1 MRSRYLLLPALLA
14 LLSCKGAPSTQTQ
27 PAAATP
33 ATPATPATST
43 APTADGLAITGGRLR
58 LADGVMA
65 TRTIH
70 IAGARI
76 RAVDEAGPA
85 PGERVI
91 DVGGD
96 VSGATLVP
104 AFIDSHV
111 HIVAA
116 KPEDMLRGGVAA
128 AVDLGA
134 LPTIWEDAPAMR
146 PFRLY
151 PAGQLITAPGGYPTQ
166 GWGRGGF
173 GYEVAGVEAAARA
186 ATEMVERGAIAI
198 KMPIVP
204 EAGPILSAAEQRA
217 VALAAHGRGL
227 PVGSHAMSREAV
239 AMALAAGVDILVHA
253 PADRLDDNVVRAF
266 CQRPRAAVIPT
277 LVAFGASAAARDNA
291 RALRAA
297 GCTLLYGTDMGN
309 GVPPGISLD
318 ELLHY
323 QSLGMTPAEV
333 IDAATRVPAA
343 YFGIRDLGAI
353 APGQAASFLAVDGD
367 PYQDLRSLE
376 RRRLIV
382 IEGQVIPQDGDPAQ
396 PE

>member
-1 MRSRYLLLPALLA
+1 MRSRCRSLPVLLA
-14 LLSCKGAPSTQTQ
+14 LLSCKGSPSTAPQ

-33 ATPATPATST
+33 AVPAAPAAPATTT
-43 APTADGLAITGGRLR
+43 APTAEGLAITGGLLR
-58 LADGVMA
+58 LPDGVMA

-76 RAVDEAGPA
+76 RAVDELGPA

-91 DVGGD
+91 DVAGD
-96 VSGATLVP
+96 VGGATLVP

-116 KPEDMLRGGVAA
+116 TPEDMLRGGVAA

-134 LPTIWEDAPAMR
+134 LPTIWDDVRAMR

-151 PAGQLITAPGGYPTQ
+151 PAGQLITAPGGYPTR

-173 GYEVAGVEAAARA
+173 GYEVEGVEAAARA
-186 ATEMVERGAIAI
+186 ATEMAERGAIAI

-217 VALAAHGRGL
+217 VVEAAHGRGL

-253 PADRLDDNVVRAF
+253 PADRLDENVIRAF

-277 LVAFGASAAARDNA
+277 LVAFGASTGARDNA

-318 ELLHY
+318 ELLLY

-353 APGQAASFLAVDGD
+353 APGQAASLLAVDGD
-367 PYQDLRSLE
+367 PYQDLRSLG

-382 IEGQVIPQDGDPAQ
+382 IEGQVIQQDGQ
-396 PE
+396 

>member
-1 MRSRYLLLPALLA
+1 MPSRCLLLSLLVSLA
-14 LLSCKGAPSTQTQ
+14 CKGSPSTAPQ

-33 ATPATPATST
+33 GASAAAPATE
-43 APTADGLAITGGRLR
+43 GLAITGGLLR
-58 LADGVMA
+58 LPDGTMA
-65 TRTIH
+65 KRTIH

-91 DVGGD
+91 DVAGT
-96 VSGATLVP
+96 TLVP

-116 KPEDMLRGGVAA
+116 RPEDMLRGGVAA

-151 PAGQLITAPGGYPTQ
+151 PAGQLITARGGYPTQ

-173 GYEVAGVEAAARA
+173 GYEVEGVEAASRA
-186 ATEMVERGAIAI
+186 AVEMAERGAIAI

-217 VALAAHGRGL
+217 VVETAHGRGL
-227 PVGSHAMSREAV
+227 PVGSHAMSRDAV

-253 PADRLDDNVVRAF
+253 PVDRLDENVVRDF

-277 LVAFGASAAARDNA
+277 LVAFGASTGARENA

-297 GCTLLYGTDMGN
+297 GCTLLYGTDLGN
-309 GVPPGISLD
+309 GVPPGILLD

-333 IDAATRVPAA
+333 IDAATRAPAA
-343 YFGIRDLGAI
+343 YFGLRDLGAI
-353 APGQAASFLAVDGD
+353 VPGQAASLLAVDGD
-367 PYQDLRSLE
+367 PYRDLRSLG

-382 IEGQVIPQDGDPAQ
+382 IEGQVIQQDGQ
-396 PE
+396 